1 MTTRQ
6 SAGPVIQGGAERGQ
20 PSMEPKAPPKTL
32 PTTTDRIRRQL
43 EAEIGSG
50 VWLPGQALDEH
61 ALSERFRVSRTPVRE
76 ALLQLSVLGFVEVV
90 PRAGIFV
97 RELRQDEAT
106 AMFEALACLEGLCAG
121 LAAERLSAAQRRELV
136 RLHRRAER
144 QASAT
149 AGVAYEHANQDFHNV
164 IYASAGND
172 YLVGQIQH
180 IRRRTYSYRLLR
192 FGETARARQSHAE
205 HQLILEALV
214 NADPRAA
221 SLAAIEHIA
230 QGRQDFSEFV
240 NRCAEGLFASQ
251 GRART
256 RRRAERADPV
266 ASSPAAWTF
275 PVPPR
280 S

>member
-6 SAGPVIQGGAERGQ
+6 RAELASPGEIKRGKRSVESK
-20 PSMEPKAPPKTL
+20 PA
-32 PTTTDRIRRQL
+32 PTTTDRIRTQL

-50 VWLPGQALDEH
+50 MWLPGQQLDEQ
-61 ALSERFRVSRTPVRE
+61 ALSERFQVSRTPVRE

-97 RELRQDEAT
+97 RELEQSEAT

-121 LAAERLSAAQRRELV
+121 LAAERLSAAQRRELI

-144 QASAT
+144 QANAT
-149 AGVAYEHANQDFHNV
+149 STEYEHANQEFHNL

-180 IRRRTYSYRLLR
+180 IRRRTYAYRLLR
-192 FGETARARQSHAE
+192 FDESKRARQSHAE
-205 HQLILEALV
+205 HQVILDALI
-214 NADPRAA
+214 NADPQAA

-230 QGRQDFSEFV
+230 QGRQDYSKFV
-240 NRCAEGLFASQ
+240 NRCAEGLAVSPKRV
-251 GRART
+251 RAKQKT
-256 RRRAERADPV
+256 GVAEGLAL
-266 ASSPAAWTF
+266 APAWMF
-275 PVPPR
+275 PTLPR

>member
-6 SAGPVIQGGAERGQ
+6 SAGLAPKGEAERGK
-20 PSMEPKAPPKTL
+20 PNTGPKAP
-32 PTTTDRIRRQL
+32 PTTTDRIRAQL
-43 EAEIGSG
+43 ESEIGSG
-50 VWLPGQALDEH
+50 VWLPGQPLDEQ
-61 ALSERFRVSRTPVRE
+61 ALSERFQVSRTPVRE

-97 RELRQDEAT
+97 RELQQTEAA

-121 LAAERLSAAQRRELV
+121 LSAKRLSAAQRRELI

-144 QASAT
+144 QAGAT
-149 AGVAYEHANQDFHNV
+149 GAAYEHANQEFHNL
-164 IYASAGND
+164 IHASAGND

-180 IRRRTYSYRLLR
+180 IRRRTYAYRLLR
-192 FGETARARQSHAE
+192 FGENARARQSHAE
-205 HQLILEALV
+205 HQTILDALV
-214 NADPRAA
+214 NADAQAA

-230 QGRQDFSEFV
+230 QGRQDFSDFV

-251 GRART
+251 RRARSK
-256 RRRAERADPV
+256 RKPG
-266 ASSPAAWTF
+266 PAGLMTDAQAWIF
-275 PVPPR
+275 PARPR